1 MGHQGKRE
9 FVQVL
14 RLMEEFTQQHVHEA
28 VREALQLG
36 ALGFDPVE
44 HMLLCEIEH
53 KASRLDM
60 NLDLYPHLPQVRV
73 QTTRS
78 RDHLSLLPGW

>member
-9 FVQVL
+9 FVRIL
-14 RLMEEFTQQHVHEA
+14 RLMEEFTQQQVHDA

-36 ALGFDPVE
+36 ALGFDSVK
-44 HMLLCEIEH
+44 HLLLCRIER
-53 KASRLDM
+53 KAPRLDL

-78 RDHLSLLPGW
+78 GTT